1 MKPPRRR
8 YTTSELVASRPDRTK
23 IDATRMPVSVMLDNV
38 RSLQNVGLVF
48 RVCDCANID
57 RLILSGITGTP
68 IQTEHAKQQIG
79 KTAVGGSLQTVPW
92 EKHEDPMP
100 RINELRAAGHQL
112 VVFEQCEGSI
122 PYREVPYRFPLVV
135 VFGHEREGVREELLQ
150 AADYV
155 AELPVRGITNSL
167 NVAMT
172 ASIVLYEL
180 LARWERRNS

>member
-1 MKPPRRR
+1 
-8 YTTSELVASRPDRTK
+8 
-23 IDATRMPVSVMLDNV
+23 MPVTIVLDNV

-48 RVCDCANID
+48 RVCDCANIE

-92 EKHEDPMP
+92 EKHDDPLL
-100 RINELRAAGHQL
+100 RIAELRRAGHQL
-112 VVFEQCEGSI
+112 VVFEQCDGSI
-122 PYREVPYRFPLVV
+122 PYRDVPYRFPLIA
-135 VFGHEREGVREELLQ
+135 VFGHERDGVRDALLRE
-150 AADYV
+150 ADYV

-180 LARWERRNS
+180 LARWKR